1 MTNERTNKHEAF
13 VAATRRF
20 PDFELPI
27 KRLIETDENFR
38 DICEELAE
46 AESALAA
53 ADKLPAALRAAR
65 RAEWQALVDRL
76 VAEVEAALG
85 SRGTRAGH

>member
-1 MTNERTNKHEAF
+1 MTNERTNKQQAF
-13 VAATRRF
+13 GAATRRF
-20 PDFELPI
+20 PLFELPI

-46 AESALAA
+46 AESALSAV
-53 ADKLPAALRAAR
+53 DKLPAPLRETR

-76 VAEVEAALG
+76 VGEVEAAIGRPG
-85 SRGTRAGH
+85 SRTGH

>member
-1 MTNERTNKHEAF
+1 MMNERANKHQAF
-13 VAATRRF
+13 TAATRRF
-20 PDFELPI
+20 PLFELPI
-27 KRLIETDENFR
+27 KRLIEADENFR

-53 ADKLPAALRAAR
+53 VDKLPAALRETR

-76 VAEVEAALG
+76 IVEVEAALG
-85 SRGTRAGH
+85 RGNRSGH